1 MSITLALQ
9 SSFDIGAT
17 KAIAASATGNYL
29 YGLID
34 NDGVYRSTDAGVS
47 WTKTYDAV
55 SAQLTSITCN
65 SDGSIVYFCWVGGG
79 LFKSTDY
86 GASFTN
92 LEFANLI
99 ASDGGPYIRTIACNS
114 DGNTVI
120 VSLQGGST
128 YVYISTNS
136 MATWSSIQIVD
147 SSSYLFSVVCNAN
160 ANILYAIVGPDNSP
174 NGTNSNI
181 YTSTNGGLT
190 WSILPG
196 SFTANWAYIACDS
209 TGTKLYGMVTG
220 VGLYIFSPSTTA
232 TPRLITSPATSVF
245 GPLATYSNG
254 ANLLTGMTTYIY
266 NYALTYPVPVCFK
279 EGSKILCAID
289 GAEVYAPIEHIRKGT
304 LVKTLLSGYV
314 PVHSIGTTKI
324 YNDTSAFQGRGH
336 LYKCSTEKYPELTE
350 DLIITGHHA
359 ILVSHLTNEQRRL
372 SKEIMGGIYVT
383 DKRYR
388 LIAMIDERAE
398 PFQEDGVF
406 SIWHLALE
414 NNDEFMNYGIYANG
428 GLVVET
434 TSKRMLRDYSGMK
447 LL

>member
-9 SSFDIGAT
+9 SSFNTGSS
-17 KAIAASATGNYL
+17 KAIAASASGAYL

-47 WTKTYDAV
+47 WTKTYNAV

-65 SDGSIVYFCWVGGG
+65 SDGSVVYFCWVGGG
-79 LFKSTDY
+79 LFQSTDY
-86 GASFTN
+86 GMSFTN

-99 ASDGGPYIRTIACNS
+99 ASDGGPYIRTVACNAS
-114 DGNTVI
+114 GNTVI
-120 VSLQGGST
+120 VSLQAGST

-136 MATWSSIQIVD
+136 LATWTPIQIVD
-147 SSSYLFSVVCNAN
+147 SSSYVLNIICNAT
-160 ANILYAIVGPDNSP
+160 ASILYAIVGPNNSP
-174 NGTNSNI
+174 SGTNSTI
-181 YTSTNGGLT
+181 YHSTDSGLS

-196 SFTANWAYIACDS
+196 SFTADWAYIACDS
-209 TGTKLYGMVTG
+209 TGTKLYGTVTG
-220 VGLYIFSPSTTA
+220 VGLYIFSPSITT
-232 TPRLITSPATSVF
+232 TPRLITSPDTTSF

-254 ANLLTGMTTYIY
+254 EHLLTGIVTYTY
-266 NYALTYPVPVCFK
+266 NYTVTYPYPVCFK
-279 EGSKILCAID
+279 EGSKILCSINNID
-289 GAEVYAPIEHIRKGT
+289 VYIPIEHIRKGT

-324 YNDTSAFQGRGH
+324 YNDTSAFQGRSH

-350 DLIITGHHA
+350 DLILTGHHA
-359 ILVSHLTNEQRRL
+359 ILVDYLTAEQRQL
-372 SKEIMGGIYVT
+372 TQEIMGRIYVT
-383 DKRYR
+383 DKKYR

-414 NNDEFMNYGIYANG
+414 NNDDFMNYGIYANG